1 MSVIQKFN
9 QLGGT
14 IATRKSLETLR
25 DNALLENPTVQNTEL
40 LNRVE
45 HLLESYPD
53 AQEFELQLKKPIKE
67 FSSLAAPSF
76 DSLKKVE
83 NNSGITYTI
92 DGKKVAEISKNGVLQ
107 WYQKGLGEKIRKTI
121 RKKAHEGLGV
131 CESMLHGLECIS
143 ESDNE
148 SLGKPVSPND
158 IYNYITDLILNTI
171 KEVGHLP
178 WQKEWVGSGSE
189 GVARNYVSK
198 KPYSGANFILNFDI
212 KFDKKGKPYLV
223 PIKFKQPYYLTF
235 NQIKEAKAT
244 LKKGSVASRVIYYT
258 MIFGFDNG
266 TQKIKTSDRPKY
278 TEFIQNNGFT
288 KADIAE
294 HGSKIPVIKYY
305 NVYRADD
312 CTGLVFGEKPKPKN
326 TTPIEE
332 AQSIIDGYPNPPKF
346 TFGGDGAYYQPANDL
361 VNMPKISAFNKEAFY
376 YCTYFHELIHSTGH
390 SKRLDRGNDTR
401 KRDGSIEDKKAYA
414 FEELV
419 AELGAVFL
427 CSESG
432 LLFTTRNNSAK
443 YLHGWNSRLVSELEN
458 DNRFFL
464 KASAKAQKAADW
476 ILDRNEEDKDQKK
489 TKKPAKKVAK
499 PVVKK
504 PIATN
509 KEVVTKKVNVQKK
522 TKNVTK
528 KPSTVTRK
536 PSTVTK
542 SKVVGMKVAT
552 KRKVT
557 PKKITEAEVK
567 KRTETGKQLTLALA
581 KPIEVLGVPVYIN
594 SEPDQVTNDIIQ
606 AAIETMPLDK
616 IVVHQPEPVQEVEK
630 PTNKLMEMQ
639 FDSLPMDEGWENFMQ
654 NPAKNLKIGISGQPK
669 NGKTA
674 GSLQLANYLTKF
686 GNVLYNFADQ
696 GFNKSTQDLWIM
708 NGLAENEKATPS
720 DITTLADLEKEIATG
735 KYQFVFIDM
744 INDYIDREKITP
756 QEFKDNFVNKYS
768 NVGFVLVLE
777 ATKAGSFK
785 GDNKWMHVVDA
796 IATVEDFMMKIRG
809 RYGMGEK
816 VIWEEGFK
824 KFNPKAYE
832 EWLQDQEEEIQL
844 SEQIETI

>member
-9 QLGGT
+9 SLGGT

-25 DNALLENPTVQNTEL
+25 DNALLENPSRSNNEL
-40 LNRVE
+40 LKRVE
-45 HLLESYPD
+45 FLLESYPEMD
-53 AQEFELQLKKPIKE
+53 EFEIELDKPIRE
-67 FSSLAAPSF
+67 ISTLAAPSF
-76 DSLKKVE
+76 DSLKEVE
-83 NNSGITYTI
+83 NNDGIVYTI
-92 DGKKVAEISKNGVLQ
+92 DGKKVAEINKNGVLQ
-107 WYQKGLGEKIRKTI
+107 WHRKGLGEKIRKTI
-121 RKKAHEGLGV
+121 RKKAHQGLGIS
-131 CESMLHGLECIS
+131 ESMLHGLEYIS
-143 ESDNE
+143 EPDNE
-148 SLGKPVSPND
+148 RLGKAVSPND

-171 KEVGHLP
+171 QEVGHLP
-178 WQKEWVGSGSE
+178 WQKEWTGSGSE
-189 GVARNYVSK
+189 GIARNYVSK

-212 KFDKKGKPYLV
+212 KYDKKGKGYLV

-235 NQIKEAKAT
+235 NQIKEAEAT
-244 LKKGSVASRVIYYT
+244 LKAGSKAHRVIYYT

-266 TQKIKTSDRPKY
+266 TAKIKTSDRPKY
-278 TEFIQNNGFT
+278 TEFIQNNKFT

-294 HGSKIPVIKYY
+294 HGSKFPVIKYY

-312 CTGLVFGEKPKPKN
+312 CTGLKFPAKPKPKK
-326 TTPIEE
+326 TTPIQE
-332 AQSIIDGYPNPPKF
+332 AQIIIDGYPNPPKF

-361 VNMPKISAFNKEAFY
+361 VNMPKIAAFNKEAFY
-376 YCTYFHELIHSTGH
+376 YSTYFHELIHSTGH

-432 LLFTTRNNSAK
+432 LLFTTRDNSAK
-443 YLHGWNSRLVSELEN
+443 YLHGWNSRLVTELEN

-476 ILDRNEEDKDQKK
+476 ILDRNQPKDQEKTTAKK
-489 TKKPAKKVAK
+489 AVKKPSVTKKENVTKKAKTVTKKVESVPK
-499 PVVKK
+499 KVESVPKK
-504 PIATN
+504 PIAVP
-509 KEVVTKKVNVQKK
+509 KVTK
-522 TKNVTK
+522 
-528 KPSTVTRK
+528 
-536 PSTVTK
+536 
-542 SKVVGMKVAT
+542 
-552 KRKVT
+552 
-557 PKKITEAEVK
+557 PKK
-567 KRTETGKQLTLALA
+567 RSNSNGKQLVLALA
-581 KPIEVLGVPVYIN
+581 NPVEVLGVPVYVN
-594 SEPDQVTNDIIQ
+594 TPPDQVTQEIVQ
-606 AAIETMPLDK
+606 AIVETMPVEK
-616 IVVHQPEPVQEVEK
+616 MVVHQPEPIQDAK
-630 PTNKLMEMQ
+630 PSNKLMEMQ
-639 FDSLPMDEGWENFMQ
+639 FDSLTMDDGWEDFMQ

-696 GFNKSTQDLWIM
+696 GFNKSTQDLWVM
-708 NGLAENEKATPS
+708 NGLANNEKATPS
-720 DITTLADLEKEIATG
+720 DITTLAALDKEIATG

-756 QEFKDNFVNKYS
+756 QEFKDNFVNKYPD
-768 NVGFVLVLE
+768 VGFVLVLE
-777 ATKAGSFK
+777 ATKAGNFK

-809 RYGMGEK
+809 RYGMGQK

-832 EWLQDQEEEIQL
+832 EWLQDQEEEVQL
-844 SEQIETI
+844 SEQIESI